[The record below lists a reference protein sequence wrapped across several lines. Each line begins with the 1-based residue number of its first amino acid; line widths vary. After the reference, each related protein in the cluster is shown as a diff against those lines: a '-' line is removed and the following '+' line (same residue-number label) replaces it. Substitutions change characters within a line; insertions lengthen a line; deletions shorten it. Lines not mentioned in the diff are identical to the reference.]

1 MLNRGNASLQ
11 SKIRLCRSIQFRRH
25 DAAAPRDI
33 RALRLVNTT
42 HGVGL
47 CIKGPLHVRPRQETP
62 LGIPSSDPSVSVIET
77 EEQAFD
83 RRSALFKGNI
93 VPATALFH
101 LIFEDVAV
109 QDAAVDQWHGHFF
122 VVLVAVAVDE
132 MPAAARDVFVDTRHW
147 RLPVL
152 LAMDGTVDALAALE
166 PVDGAEDGPK
176 TEKEVWRHDR
186 SSLNKSS
193 RVENRGG
200 MRSIR

>member
-1 MLNRGNASLQ
+1 MQ

-33 RALRLVNTT
+33 RALWLVNTT
-42 HGVGL
+42 HGIGL
-47 CIKGPLHVRPRQETP
+47 SIKGPLHVRSRQETP

-77 EEQAFD
+77 EEQTPN
-83 RRSALFKGNI
+83 RRSALFKGDI
-93 VPATALFH
+93 VPAAALFH
-101 LIFEDVAV
+101 LIFKDVAV

-132 MPAAARDVFVDTRHW
+132 MPAVAGDIFVDTRDW
-147 RLPVL
+147 RFPVL
-152 LAMDGTVDALAALE
+152 LAMDGTVDTLTALE
-166 PVDGAEDGPK
+166 PVDGAEDGSK
-176 TEKEVWRHDR
+176 TEKEVWRHGR

-193 RVENRGG
+193 QVEDRGG